1 MHPTISAV
9 PSRLFYNGRLQDG
22 PDMAQRTQQPW
33 HASSL
38 FGPYQFFDVA
48 HGQEQAQSNHSQINR
63 EEADAAL
70 ALFERLRREFS
81 NTKFDYRIG
90 VVSMYRGQVLHMKS
104 RFQAVHGPGIL
115 KSIDFNT
122 VDGFQGQE
130 KDIIILSCV
139 RAGTNVQSVGFLAD
153 ERRMN
158 VALTRSRSS
167 LFILGHAATL
177 ERCNQ
182 TWRTIVEDARERG
195 CLLKVR
201 EPETRFGRLKL
212 TNACSAQRI
221 CSGLPPQPPLNR
233 NPFPLVLLPK
243 RW

>member
-1 MHPTISAV
+1 MHPSISAV

-22 PDMAQRTQQPW
+22 PEMDQRTKQVW
-33 HASSL
+33 HSSPL

-48 HGQEQAQSNHSQINR
+48 HGQEEAQSNHSQINR
-63 EEADAAL
+63 READAAV
-70 ALFERLRREFS
+70 ALYDRLTREFK
-81 NTKFDYRIG
+81 TIKFDYRIG
-90 VVSMYRGQVLHMKS
+90 IVSMYRGQVLHIKS
-104 RFQAVHGPGIL
+104 RFAAVYGPAVL
-115 KSIDFNT
+115 KLVDFNT

-139 RAGTNVQSVGFLAD
+139 RAGTNVQTVGFLAD

-182 TWRTIVEDARERG
+182 TWKTVVEDARTRG
-195 CLLKVR
+195 YLIKVSQAVTSN
-201 EPETRFGRLKL
+201 PMFN
-212 TNACSAQRI
+212 TNQY
-221 CSGLPPQPPLNR
+221 
-233 NPFPLVLLPK
+233 FTVLRGSIPIGPNA
-243 RW
+243 